1 MWPCRNR
8 SRPRSSSRSAASS
21 SAPSPRCSGSAKG
34 DEDAP
39 YQLDKN
45 NLTTAFFN
53 CGKAVVEI
61 DHDPDQATIVCVPLA
76 IRTTLEGDA
85 MFAWYGQWRGDGGTA
100 TYLVHC
106 FIHELERRLADNLAD
121 NFARNW
127 CCRPWF
133 KLWADLLPPA
143 LMDVDDEESRR
154 FQRSMR
160 DEAQFLRRV
169 PFQEAMR
176 NDAQFQRFQQIFRL
190 R

>member
-1 MWPCRNR
+1 MAGSNVG
-8 SRPRSSSRSAASS
+8 
-21 SAPSPRCSGSAKG
+21 GSADG
-34 DEDAP
+34 ETDAP
-39 YQLDKN
+39 QHQLDKN

-53 CGKAVVEI
+53 SGKAVVEI

-76 IRTTLEGDA
+76 IRTTPEGDA

-133 KLWADLLPPA
+133 KLWSQESGVEPPDLIGSS
-143 LMDVDDEESRR
+143 DDEESRR

-169 PFQEAMR
+169 SFQEAMR